1 MKKLRR
7 FVKRALALLL
17 AGTLGLSMAP
27 EMTARAA
34 GTESGSEVTKSA
46 FVYAQNMDQA
56 DWRTGIIQLRGSE
69 ITDSGTPQVWA
80 TGMWGGWK
88 DVSGYNW
95 VHILNTNPDVATA
108 TYRTEGGKLYIDFKP
123 GTASGVTRISV
134 GVDAQ
139 YPHDS
144 LGTFNMNLNFDY
156 TVYNGTGGS
165 GGSGGSTNMGAEDG
179 YGIVIDL
186 ATQRIS
192 GKETAATWYDWYN
205 WNTDYESFSKKG
217 SSDVGMYL
225 FYKAGSPLT
234 FANRITHYT
243 LTVDDPT
250 IAAINAKTLTHPEV
264 KELAVL
270 MSPVGLKT
278 GETEATL
285 TGYYT
290 IPGSTREY
298 KYVSHLYIEV
308 KDSAPIEEITIAYKD
323 GDEVLATDKG
333 EMGNEFTIAP
343 AATKAG
349 YSFKGWSKTKGGT
362 PDYQPGQKV
371 TFTQNTDLYAVWEES
386 EPTTY
391 IVCKEYYV
399 NGERIAR
406 TESPNIKGKVGEKI
420 IGSDLAAGHPEWAS
434 YTWDSKTEVFEY
446 KESNPTELVL
456 DTTDKQA
463 ITLRYELN
471 TFDNSKME
479 VIKTPSERYPAVG
492 KEFKYTITVKNGNN
506 SPVTVKVT
514 DKLPDKLELQ
524 KDGNDNWRISAGG
537 TYDEATRTV
546 TWENVT
552 VPKGSKELYIWV
564 KANSAGDITN
574 EAKAEWNGG
583 SASGNTSVTSK
594 DPEISYTLQY
604 KALEADENEV
614 TGLPASETKQGTVP
628 GSVEF
633 TLSSQVP
640 IRDGYTFAGWDGDV
654 GYKFG
659 GEKVT
664 AIAETLNTVSV
675 TKNMYATWV
684 KNPTH
689 EDVRGLVGAP
699 VRVVCDT
706 ENKSNDTFGYD
717 KEGKKDRVTIAEVQR
732 GANGSYTCQVTF
744 IAQEFCDA
752 YNGVPGIKENHR
764 LAEGQEN
771 VTLTLTWDRST
782 KTWKLPVGFTSPV
795 TIHVVCGS
803 DESDSTKLVIV
814 KKFVGVDTIPTDFAI
829 KYSIEGT
836 EYTLNEANSNST
848 GMTLKWTIT
857 IPKGTKLALTEEG
870 TDVQGKT
877 LTVAVTGALAESV
890 TAGTTTVYP
899 AASSGSTGSGSAGNV
914 QSGNMQ
920 SIEMEEADDDP
931 PDVFGSAS
939 SSTSGTVSGSASA
952 TVTVLPSI
960 TITNTYTDAEPNIA
974 VAKKKTELEDGT
986 VKFDVTVENTGNVS
1000 LYNLMLV
1007 DTMDKTLEAVGDM
1020 EDVQVTVTGNDGNDE
1035 EAVFMGTWE
1044 NAKDP
1049 VRNNGRIVWTDNGG
1063 VSRKPDGEDKWDF
1076 TWVLGGEF
1084 KVGAKVT
1091 LTYTARIIY
1100 PENVDS
1106 VEYYNYADAIAG
1118 TDKDDVPRYDGP
1130 NGISTYSFVSGGSGS
1145 VGGGS
1150 GPVGGTSRKY
1160 RLTYDFTGGE
1170 QNGESSHTVE
1180 KWSSSGYYT
1189 FTVDGSVQP
1198 TREGYTLKTG
1208 WANAKENAS
1217 TTYQAGAPVIATAD
1231 KQHVTIY
1238 AVWEADE
1245 AKIQF
1250 EENGGSNV
1258 KDMTGTTG
1266 EAVTER
1272 NMPETTRESYTF
1284 DGWYDNE
1291 ELTGMAVTILPDKFP
1306 AGTTTYYAKWTH
1318 NHDWHEKKE
1327 DGHIVWADGKAPDCI
1342 HDGTAIYEC
1351 SCGATKEEVNAD
1363 SRLGHDFTNASAK
1376 DNCSSQS
1383 DVNCTGHTQTCQR
1396 CNGTLPGGTK
1406 TEAHS
1411 YGEWTVTKQPTGA
1424 ERGEQQHTCTVCG
1437 HVEKEELAALG
1448 EVTITVNFVDE
1459 EGNVVGTEIKK
1470 VTKGSGYDVTEEA
1483 GKIPKGYEPNGVST
1497 GDPVKGTADAD
1508 KTVTV
1513 PVKKIV
1519 VTVKDTDKDGN
1530 KGTWTENP
1538 GEDKKFTPD
1547 NEGKVKL
1554 PGKGDITPPD
1564 GKELDKWIDGTNEY
1578 APGTEITP
1586 TGDVILTPVWKD
1598 KEPEKP
1604 ETITATWKNGATDE
1618 TIQTKEYSEGTSIAD
1633 IRRDDPAVPAAP
1645 EGKEFDQWVVTT
1657 ASNGD
1662 VIITATYKDREP
1674 EKPETITVTWK
1685 NGETGDILKE
1695 VQDRYPKGT
1704 PAESISADD
1713 YPVAPQVDGKDF
1725 KEWTFEVD
1733 ADGNITI
1740 TATYEAKEDPAPVE
1754 PDPENPTPTIEDIRG
1769 LIQVMVTDAGATDHG
1784 TVTYQGSQIDPSSIA
1799 IGNVRDNGDGTF
1811 SCDVTI
1817 SPAWY
1822 VSSYS
1827 AGHGHHTL
1835 AAGQQPKTVTLS
1847 YSALAEAAVEET
1859 GETPAEEASKVE
1871 AAEIEGEAQ
1880 EAEAAAPEE
1889 NEAEAAAPE
1898 EDEAEAAAPEAGNA
1912 EAADPAEDEAEA
1924 AVPEEDEAE
1933 AAAPEEDEAE
1943 AAVPEEDEA
1952 EAAALAEGNAEAT
1965 DPAEENAEAADP
1977 AEENAEVADSTD
1989 PAEAGSDAA
1998 GLTEDSV
2005 EASNPAERNT
2015 ETTEPAED
2023 SAKASDPAEKD
2034 AGEAE
2039 GIVELVEESA
2049 ASGKWTLANSEDG
2062 NIIFIV
2068 SCASGT
2074 QTPDPEDPTNPE
2086 NPGTSEQPEEPT
2098 DPVTPTNPEQPTNP
2112 TEPVTP
2118 TNPEQPTNP
2127 TEPVNPTNPEQPTNP
2142 TGPVTPANPE
2152 QPTNPANPMAPADT
2166 TPVVPAP
2173 AVVATTPAVAAPA
2186 TPVPPTVPA
2195 AEEEEPKD
2203 VDIPD
2208 EETPQAEPETESEA
2222 QPEDDPIVGGLED
2235 LAEDETPLALGEG
2248 SGRSW
2253 ALLNLILT
2261 ILTALASL
2269 LMLTFYFVGK
2279 RREDEDED
2287 SIRAE
2292 EEEEKLKRKGLV
2304 RLLSIL
2310 PAAFAVITFILTED
2324 MRNPMA
2330 FVDKWTL
2337 LMLLYAVANAV
2348 LAFLAVKK
2356 WEKEDERVPR
2366 N

>member
-7 FVKRALALLL
+7 FVRRALALLL

-34 GTESGSEVTKSA
+34 GTESVPDGICTDSNVIKSA
-46 FVYAQNMDQA
+46 FLPYGTWKQGNVSAPDVSGNEGRTLSGQISVIADGRTETVDSGNMTWYSNYGIVVSTGWSGNGGFPIIYAKPDWLDISFTESNGILSIHFSAKSGTRAGTTGTVKMDYAADTSVVTNNAFKQEAGKATGYITYSVTVGSNGTVEPIEKPDAPNSSNRDPLYVFIKCEEGITGHNTMSNMFVASRNGEDYIASDDDVVENPGTSQFSADAYPYKCPVLLNADYFMNLWNTNYGSSKGTHYLYETPKTIMFYYEASSGKWKCSTSDLYKFQDLQGNIQYGWLMKINKRRATSLSVVDDVYVPAN
-56 DWRTGIIQLRGSE
+56 G
-69 ITDSGTPQVWA
+69 TDSGELELSWNI
-80 TGMWGGWK
+80 TG
-88 DVSGYNW
+88 
-95 VHILNTNPDVATA
+95 
-108 TYRTEGGKLYIDFKP
+108 
-123 GTASGVTRISV
+123 
-134 GVDAQ
+134 
-139 YPHDS
+139 
-144 LGTFNMNLNFDY
+144 
-156 TVYNGTGGS
+156 
-165 GGSGGSTNMGAEDG
+165 
-179 YGIVIDL
+179 
-186 ATQRIS
+186 
-192 GKETAATWYDWYN
+192 
-205 WNTDYESFSKKG
+205 
-217 SSDVGMYL
+217 
-225 FYKAGSPLT
+225 
-234 FANRITHYT
+234 
-243 LTVDDPT
+243 
-250 IAAINAKTLTHPEV
+250 
-264 KELAVL
+264 
-270 MSPVGLKT
+270 
-278 GETEATL
+278 
-285 TGYYT
+285 
-290 IPGSTREY
+290 
-298 KYVSHLYIEV
+298 
-308 KDSAPIEEITIAYKD
+308 
-323 GDEVLATDKG
+323 
-333 EMGNEFTIAP
+333 
-343 AATKAG
+343 
-349 YSFKGWSKTKGGT
+349 
-362 PDYQPGQKV
+362 
-371 TFTQNTDLYAVWEES
+371 TQNYFAISNVAVTDQTGDNA
-386 EPTTY
+386 T
-391 IVCKEYYV
+391 V
-399 NGERIAR
+399 NVNK
-406 TESPNIKGKVGEKI
+406 SNGKQI
-420 IGSDLAAGHPEWAS
+420 
-434 YTWDSKTEVFEY
+434 F
-446 KESNPTELVL
+446 
-456 DTTDKQA
+456 
-463 ITLRYELN
+463 
-471 TFDNSKME
+471 
-479 VIKTPSERYPAVG
+479 
-492 KEFKYTITVKNGNN
+492 
-506 SPVTVKVT
+506 VTVT
-514 DKLPDKLELQ
+514 GLT
-524 KDGNDNWRISAGG
+524 S
-537 TYDEATRTV
+537 T
-546 TWENVT
+546 
-552 VPKGSKELYIWV
+552 
-564 KANSAGDITN
+564 
-574 EAKAEWNGG
+574 
-583 SASGNTSVTSK
+583 GNTSKPVTISYTASYGTDVYKITETVNVHVYEVPEEKLEAGASK
-594 DPEISYTLQY
+594 TYNYTWPGNSNGAVDFEIISRPTATGQVIVGDVSTYGSGTYKVTAGSTAGTGNVKSTYTWAQGENYFGTGLRVDVKKFTVELSEPPADTKIPYTLQY

-675 TKNMYATWV
+675 TKTMYATWV

-744 IAQEFCDA
+744 IAQKFCGA

-764 LAEGQEN
+764 LAEGQED
-771 VTLTLTWDRST
+771 VTLTLTWDRNT
-782 KTWKLPVGFTSPV
+782 NMWKLPVGFTRPV

-803 DESDSTKLVIV
+803 DESDSTQLVIV

-890 TAGTTTVYP
+890 TARTTTVYP

-1007 DTMDKTLEAVGDM
+1007 DTMDKTLEAVGNM

-1952 EAAALAEGNAEAT
+1952 EAAALAEGNAEAA

-2023 SAKASDPAEKD
+2023 SAKAADPAEKD

-2049 ASGKWTLANSEDG
+2049 ASGKWTLANSGDG

-2086 NPGTSEQPEEPT
+2086 NPGTPEQPEEPT

-2195 AEEEEPKD
+2195 AEEEEPED

-2287 SIRAE
+2287 SMRAE